1 MMPPHSNNPLPYQE
15 KEGKISALLSEEL
28 VRGGCVEGVDEVGE
42 HEGDDHQ
49 QVRDALVN
57 RRAVAGGRRRGGLR
71 GGEGRHGDGED
82 ERRHDGETER
92 SGSCHGGW

>member
-57 RRAVAGGRRRGGLR
+57 RRACKTDR
-71 GGEGRHGDGED
+71 EIF
-82 ERRHDGETER
+82 
-92 SGSCHGGW
+92 